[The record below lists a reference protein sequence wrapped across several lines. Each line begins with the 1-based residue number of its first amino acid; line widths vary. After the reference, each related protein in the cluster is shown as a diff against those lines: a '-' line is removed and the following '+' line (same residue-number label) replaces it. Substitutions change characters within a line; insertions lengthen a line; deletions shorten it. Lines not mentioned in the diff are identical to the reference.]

1 MNSTSGYGNSTL
13 SHSFTCN
20 QETMETG
27 DSDSGDMDSTSI
39 NEVHRVMPDTVEDDQ
54 VGPLSKMCSS
64 LQTASLNF
72 ENGWLHCIFS
82 CYMIYNHMNHSL
94 SITQFHSKAL
104 IKAF

>member
-13 SHSFTCN
+13 SHSVTHN

-27 DSDSGDMDSTSI
+27 DTDSGDMDSTSI

-64 LQTASLNF
+64 LQTTLKKNSLNF
-72 ENGWLHCIFS
+72 ENGWLHVFFLVI
-82 CYMIYNHMNHSL
+82 
-94 SITQFHSKAL
+94 
-104 IKAF
+104 